1 MKVIRSMTALR
12 RVRRPICLAAG
23 FFDGLHKGHQEVLS
37 RAVAEARALQGE
49 AWAMTFH
56 THPLKILRPEA
67 APLLLTSTPHKVE
80 LMSRLGVDGC
90 LLIPFT
96 RRLAALEPE
105 AFLAQLECCTPTL
118 QHILVGE
125 DWRFGHLGRGDTAM
139 LAAWAARRGIRL
151 TQVPP
156 VRHAGASISS
166 TRIRKAIA
174 EGRLTTAQHLLGRPF
189 SILGTVVHGQRIGRT
204 LGYPTANLDP
214 HNEVRPPEG
223 IYAVQALIQGQAHEG
238 IVNFGVHPTV
248 AQIPAPLL
256 ELHVLDARLRLY
268 GRHIE
273 VFFLKFIRPERR
285 FRTLAQLVRQIRRDV
300 KAAHQ
305 ALQTPSAQKV
315 WNKAL
320 QTWYPDTKLRHKNNR
335 RINERE

>member
-1 MKVIRSMTALR
+1 MKVVRSMAALR
-12 RVRRPICLAAG
+12 HTRRPICLAAG
-23 FFDGLHKGHQEVLS
+23 FFDGVHRGHQEVL
-37 RAVAEARALQGE
+37 RRTIAEARSLEGE

-56 THPLKILRPEA
+56 THPLKILCPEA

-80 LMSRLGVDGC
+80 LMSRVGMDGC

-105 AFLAQLECCTPTL
+105 AFLARLERSTPTL

-156 VRHAGASISS
+156 VRHAGVTVSS

-174 EGRLTTAQHLLGRPF
+174 EGRLPLAQQLLGRPF
-189 SILGTVVHGQRIGRT
+189 SILGTVVRGRRIGRE

-214 HNEVRPPEG
+214 HNEVRPPVG
-223 IYAVQALIQGQAHEG
+223 IYAVQALIQGRAHEG

-248 AQIPAPLL
+248 DRASAPLL
-256 ELHVLDARLRLY
+256 ELHVLDARLCLY
-268 GRHIE
+268 GRRIE
-273 VFFLKFIRPERR
+273 VFFITFLRPERR
-285 FRTLAQLVRQIRRDV
+285 FRTLAALVRQIRRDV
-300 KAAHQ
+300 AAARR
-305 ALQTPSAQKV
+305 ALHAPTPQKV

-320 QTWYPDTKLRHKNNR
+320 QTWYPDITLPHKKKQKD
-335 RINERE
+335 

>member
-23 FFDGLHKGHQEVLS
+23 FFDGLHKGHQEVL
-37 RAVAEARALQGE
+37 RRTMAEARLLQGE

-56 THPLKILRPEA
+56 THPLKVLRPEA

-80 LMSRLGVDGC
+80 LMGRMGLDGC

-96 RRLAALEPE
+96 RQLAALEPE
-105 AFLAQLECCTPTL
+105 DFLARLEGAAPTL
-118 QHILVGE
+118 RHILVGE
-125 DWRFGHLGRGDTAM
+125 DWRFGRLGRGDTAM

-156 VRHAGASISS
+156 VRYAGTAISS
-166 TRIRKAIA
+166 TRVRKAIA
-174 EGRLTTAQHLLGRPF
+174 EGRLPLAQRLLDRPF
-189 SILGTVVHGQRIGRT
+189 SILGTVVRGQRIGRQ
-204 LGYPTANLDP
+204 LGYPTANLNP

-223 IYAVQALIQGQAHEG
+223 IYAVQALIQGGAYEG

-248 AQIPAPLL
+248 APVAVPLL

-273 VFFLKFIRPERR
+273 VFFIRCLRPERR
-285 FRTLAQLVRQIRRDV
+285 FLTLEGLVRQIRRDV
-300 KAAHQ
+300 AAARR
-305 ALQTPSAQKV
+305 ALHTPAAQKI

-320 QTWYPDTKLRHKNNR
+320 QTWYPDTKLRHKKK
-335 RINERE
+335 